1 MQGTWIWSLGQK
13 DPLEK
18 TTNWKILKEMGIPDH
33 LTCPLRNL
41 YAGQE
46 ATVRTGHGTRDWF
59 QIGKGVRQ
67 HSSVLAWGIPGTG
80 EPGGLPSMGLHRVRR
95 DWRDLAVWEEKGQRR
110 SNFWGSKTVS
120 PVWDELRGKCQELV
134 ICDSRLQQV
143 QKPAGGDASC
153 FLKEI
158 ETSSV

>member
-1 MQGTWIWSLGQK
+1 MKGNREANGNQLQCSCWRIPWAEEPGRLLAVCGVAQSRTRLS
-13 DPLEK
+13 DFTFTFHFHALEE
-18 TTNWKILKEMGIPDH
+18 EM
-33 LTCPLRNL
+33 
-41 YAGQE
+41 
-46 ATVRTGHGTRDWF
+46 AT
-59 QIGKGVRQ
+59 